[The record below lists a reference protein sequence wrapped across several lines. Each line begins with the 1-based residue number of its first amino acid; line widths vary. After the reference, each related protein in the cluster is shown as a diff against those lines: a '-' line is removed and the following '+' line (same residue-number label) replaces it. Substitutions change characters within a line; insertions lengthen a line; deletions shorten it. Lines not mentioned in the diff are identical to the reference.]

1 MRRLCGLDE
10 IADGEA
16 RGFDFGR
23 GAEPR
28 EVFLVRDGRR
38 VRGYVNSCP
47 HLGTPLEFNPDGFLT
62 AGGDYIL
69 CSTHG
74 ALFRIED
81 GHCVAGPCAGQRLE
95 AVALR
100 IEAGEVL
107 LDEAGIASRERP

>member
-38 VRGYVNSCP
+38 VHGYVNSCP

-62 AGGDYIL
+62 ADGSAIL

-74 ALFRIED
+74 ALFRIAD
-81 GHCVAGPCAGQRLE
+81 GHCFAGPCAGLALTPLDLE
-95 AVALR
+95 LAADGGVYLK
-100 IEAGEVL
+100 GLV
-107 LDEAGIASRERP
+107 

>member
-1 MRRLCGLDE
+1 VRRLCRADE
-10 IADGEA
+10 LPEGEA
-16 RGFDFGR
+16 RGFDLGR
-23 GAEPR
+23 GQVPR
-28 EVFLVRDGRR
+28 EVFIVRDGGQLY
-38 VRGYVNSCP
+38 GYVNACP
-47 HLGTPLEFNPDGFLT
+47 HLGTPLEFTPDRFLT

-95 AVALR
+95 AVAVR

-107 LDEAGIASRERP
+107 LDEAGISSR

>member
-1 MRRLCGLDE
+1 MKRLCGLDE

-28 EVFLVRDGRR
+28 EVFLVRDGGR
-38 VRGYVNSCP
+38 VHGYVNSCP

-62 AGGDYIL
+62 ADGSAIL

-81 GHCVAGPCAGQRLE
+81 GYCFAGPCAGSSLT
-95 AVALR
+95 ALSLVVDPT
-100 IEAGEVL
+100 GTVL
-107 LDEAGIASRERP
+107 LEPSGTSRR

>member
-10 IADGEA
+10 IAEGAA

-28 EVFLVRDGRR
+28 EVFLVRTGRQ
-38 VRGYVNSCP
+38 VHGYVNSCP

-62 AGGDYIL
+62 ADGSFIL

-74 ALFRIED
+74 ALFRIAD
-81 GHCVAGPCAGQRLE
+81 GHCVAGPCAGLGLTPLDLE
-95 AVALR
+95 IAVDGGVYLKDPAR
-100 IEAGEVL
+100 
-107 LDEAGIASRERP
+107 